1 MRMYYFYSLVLV
13 PVLGLVGLLLLVSTP
28 PGEESLGFPVA
39 WLLIFVSLFGV
50 GSLVV
55 FLLAWCLG
63 PRKGDSKDR
72 HSLDDG
78 IRPDS

>member
-1 MRMYYFYSLVLV
+1 MRMFYSWVLV
-13 PVLGLVGLLLLVSTP
+13 PVLGLVGLLLLMSTP
-28 PGEESLGFPVA
+28 PGEGSLGFQVA

-50 GSLVV
+50 ASFVV

-72 HSLDDG
+72 LPPDDG
-78 IRPDS
+78 IGSDS

>member
-55 FLLAWCLG
+55 FLLEWCLG

-72 HSLDDG
+72 LPPDDG
-78 IRPDS
+78 IEPDS

>member
-1 MRMYYFYSLVLV
+1 MRRFYPLVLV

-28 PGEESLGFPVA
+28 PGEGSLGFPVA

-63 PRKGDSKDR
+63 PRKGDSEDR
-72 HSLDDG
+72 LPPDDG
-78 IRPDS
+78 IGPDS

>member
-1 MRMYYFYSLVLV
+1 MRMYYLYSLLLV
-13 PVLGLVGLLLLVSTP
+13 PVLALVGLLVVVSYP

-50 GSLVV
+50 GFLVV

-63 PRKGDSKDR
+63 PRKGDSEDR
-72 HSLDDG
+72 LSRDDEIG
-78 IRPDS
+78 PDS

>member
-1 MRMYYFYSLVLV
+1 MRMYYFYSLLLV
-13 PVLGLVGLLLLVSTP
+13 PVLALVGLLLLVSNP
-28 PGEESLGFPVA
+28 PGEELLGFPVA

-63 PRKGDSKDR
+63 PRKGDSEDR
-72 HSLDDG
+72 LSRDDEIG
-78 IRPDS
+78 PDS